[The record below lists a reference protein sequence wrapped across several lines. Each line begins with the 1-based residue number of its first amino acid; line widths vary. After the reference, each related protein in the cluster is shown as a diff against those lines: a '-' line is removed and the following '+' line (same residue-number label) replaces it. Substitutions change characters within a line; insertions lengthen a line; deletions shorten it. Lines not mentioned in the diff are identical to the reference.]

1 MKQKKIVLTP
11 FPFTDLSSTKR
22 RPALVLSPTD
32 TTANDVIVAFI
43 SSVVPSLIEPTEYLL
58 DNTHSDFRLSGL
70 TRDSVIKTDKLAT
83 LDKAIF
89 TGEIGELSDSTFQN
103 IQSKLKIALGL

>member
-1 MKQKKIVLTP
+1 MEQKKIVLTH

-32 TTANDVIVAFI
+32 TSANDVIVAFI
-43 SSVVPSLIEPTEYLL
+43 SSVVPTALESTEYLL
-58 DNTHSDFRLSGL
+58 DNRHSDFRLSGL
-70 TRDSVIKTDKLAT
+70 TRNSVIKTDKLAT

-89 TGEIGELSDSTFQN
+89 TGEIGELSDSTFQD